1 MFNGRRAAH
10 GGQFGASRI
19 VHATSAG
26 SLEIRELH
34 RFRTGLR
41 RSSGDEEESVQA
53 ANASRFSPTGNV
65 R

>member
-41 RSSGDEEESVQA
+41 QSSGDEEQA